1 MDELT
6 IYFSGAIS
14 GGRGDVEH
22 YREIVTA
29 LEAAGHRVLAGMVTA
44 AHVSADGETI
54 APAAIFDR
62 DLRWIGEA
70 DVLVAEVSMPSN
82 GVGYEIAAARYRFA
96 IPVICLWRPAFTARC
111 SAMIA
116 GDAGI
121 ELIEYD
127 ALAAA
132 LPRLLEAVAR
142 VRNRGKA
149 GGVTAP
155 CSTPA

>member
-1 MDELT
+1 MPVT

-14 GGRGDVEH
+14 GGRGDVEL
-22 YREIVTA
+22 YREIVCT
-29 LEAAGHRVLAGMVTA
+29 LQEGGYRVLAGMVTA
-44 AHVSADGETI
+44 ADVSAHGESI
-54 APAAIFDR
+54 APAEIFAR

-82 GVGYEIAAARYRFA
+82 GVGYEIAAARYRFG
-96 IPVICLWRPAFTARC
+96 IPVICLWRAAYSARC
-111 SAMIA
+111 SAMIS

-127 ALAAA
+127 ALSDA
-132 LPRLLEAVAR
+132 LPRLLAAVERA
-142 VRNRGKA
+142 RNREVA
-149 GGVTAP
+149 GGVTAA